1 MRALY
6 EDLAMSRRL
15 NRQRGF
21 TLIELLVVV
30 AIIAILAAIAIPQ
43 YQKYRKNAAASSV
56 LSDARNCLTTV
67 MADYAAELQKGTS
80 SPTLS
85 TANCKYSQYTNSCSV
100 SGGGTNPVVVSCS
113 GKDLAS
119 GVTCNA
125 SEDGTASCTGL

>member
-56 LSDARNCLTTV
+56 LSDARNCLTAV
-67 MADYAAELQKGTS
+67 LADYASQLQSGST
-80 SPTLS
+80 PTLNDGS
-85 TANCKYSQYTNSCSV
+85 ICKKSQYTSSCST
-100 SGGGTNPVVVSCS
+100 SGGGTNPVVVTCS
-113 GKDLAS
+113 GQGLAA

-125 SEDGTASCTGL
+125 SEDGTASCSGV

>member
-43 YQKYRKNAAASSV
+43 YQQYRKNAAAASV
-56 LSDARNCLTTV
+56 QSDTRNCLSTV
-67 MADYAAELQKGTS
+67 LADYAAALQQGGT
-80 SPTLS
+80 PQLS
-85 TANCKYSQYTNSCSV
+85 TANCVTGQYTANCTVDPGPPVSV
-100 SGGGTNPVVVSCS
+100 TCTGQDLANGVSC
-113 GKDLAS
+113 
-119 GVTCNA
+119 
-125 SEDGTASCTGL
+125 TATENGQTSCTGL